1 MATNKFDNLKI
12 DGLTSF
18 FTAGFAAT
26 SGTISGLTSN
36 QLNIASV
43 AGGGIGIAA
52 DKALVLTSGDVSSW
66 TVSGGKTLTLAATDV
81 GGEIDVT
88 SSGAVNITT
97 NANSK
102 ILASTG
108 NFTVDVAVGDLTL
121 QTDAG
126 DFTLSIANNA
136 SMSSKQMSLNSTD
149 VSAWTVTGN
158 TLTLETATSG
168 SIDVSS
174 HDILYLQSGS
184 ATEITS
190 VGTSF
195 WHNTSGG
202 LELKT
207 LTSGDV
213 DVTSAGATV
222 VTSNDDSSWT
232 VNSHNLSLT
241 ANSGGEILVT
251 SAGIT
256 TISSHGASSWTNA
269 TGDLDLLTTGSG
281 AVNIHPTGAFGVI
294 AGANSSV
301 AITGTLGVASTG
313 ASSWANDTGDLA
325 LSTTTSGAVNITSI
339 GASTIDAKGGDL
351 TLETTTGSGGNVVVG
366 SNAAVNV
373 TAATA
378 LGVIAGA
385 NSTVAIT
392 GTLGMTSTG
401 ASSWANDTGDLALST
416 TTSGA
421 VNITSIGASTI
432 DAKGGDLTLET
443 TTGSGGNVVVGSNA
457 AVNVTAATAFSVTAG
472 SATVAVTGGDVTVST
487 DKSIILSSSDVTI
500 GASGG
505 KTNIVGDLNVE
516 GTMTVVNS
524 STIDVGNNQIVLNS
538 APYGSSVD
546 SGMLIQRSGEDIV
559 ANVPVFTSH
568 TADATV
574 NAVAPAFNVMSLA
587 SGDTANTAVGSW
599 VQLTSGPLI
608 NEIGQVTAITTGAN
622 GHATIN
628 SHNYVSPLT
637 GVSFTVS
644 GGGISLLGDG
654 TTLFLTE
661 LTVGNVISVTDD
673 VHTYTYTVVGIADN
687 QHATLSGGTDINGLN
702 ANVVGNG
709 WGSVALV
716 GGGTYTI
723 GATSITASSGTPFSV
738 LSPGETVS
746 AVVSGV
752 TKLFQVVSITN
763 NQNIVITSQGVTGTS
778 TSMAVESPGYTATY
792 KTYNEVYAG
801 VVFNSTTKTFNFEAS
816 LDPSNGTVLSA
827 PTLIDIA
834 ANQATLNSLALTGV
848 TAAILTGGGTW
859 SAGTYT
865 PGTFAD
871 YAFELSGGFA
881 TSSNILMQSSS
892 VSGPLL
898 DIRQD
903 NTTTAEPVMALT
915 QVKIDAPFFSFSGL
929 SNNTALGASIVPISP
944 NVTGAEAL
952 GYAMVNVVDNS
963 VTNPLSSGIYY
974 IPLYK
979 LDVV

>member
-301 AITGTLGVASTG
+301 AITGTLGVA
-313 ASSWANDTGDLA
+313 
-325 LSTTTSGAVNITSI
+325 
-339 GASTIDAKGGDL
+339 
-351 TLETTTGSGGNVVVG
+351 
-366 SNAAVNV
+366 
-373 TAATA
+373 
-378 LGVIAGA
+378 
-385 NSTVAIT
+385 
-392 GTLGMTSTG
+392 STG